1 MKTKSFIIALL
12 TSAFALTSC
21 MDKDWDI
28 PDNITTQPPYGN
40 NSLVAGTTTTIA
52 ELQSNYASIIKALG
66 SKQITD
72 DLWLRC
78 VVTGN
83 DMGGNIYKQI
93 AVQDETGGI
102 IVGINGTD
110 QGAFMPVG
118 QKLLIRLQDLYIGGY
133 GEQAQIGALYN
144 GSIGRMEVGEWKEHV
159 RIIMDGT
166 EEAKAFG
173 TMKVDT
179 IEFDATKTM
188 VQQCG
193 RVVHLSGVTVTG
205 EGTQIM
211 APDDG
216 SVAYVSNCVHRT
228 LSGGNAGDKCVLRTS
243 PYADFKGIAL
253 PKNPVEI
260 YGIATYYRGTWQIV
274 ARTESDLTWV
284 K

>member
-21 MDKDWDI
+21 MDKDWEI

-83 DMGGNIYKQI
+83 DIGGNIYKQI
-93 AVQDETGGI
+93 ALQDETGGI

-133 GEQAQIGALYN
+133 GEQAQIGTLYN

-166 EEAKAFG
+166 EEAAAFG

-179 IEFDATKTM
+179 IEFDASKTM
-188 VQQCG
+188 AQQCG
-193 RVVHLSGVTVTG
+193 RVVHLTGVTISG
-205 EGTQIM
+205 DGTQII

-216 SVAYVSNCVHRT
+216 TVTLISNCVNRNI
-228 LSGGNAGDKCVLRTS
+228 SGGNAGTKCVLRTS
-243 PYADFKGIAL
+243 PYADFKGIAI
-253 PKNPVEI
+253 PKGPVEL
-260 YGIATYYRGTWQIV
+260 YGIATYYKGTWQIM
-274 ARTESDLTWV
+274 ARTESDLAWV